1 MCITLLIKAWNKQKQ
16 NKTKTYQPIYNK
28 QINKNIYT
36 SAIKN
41 LQYRYVTIKIHSTIS
56 KLKKVRL
63 KIALQLKVCK
73 FGISRSSILSWIYYL
88 MHSFAHTQNAPL
100 EWWRK
105 YKSNKFHQR
114 ALTRI
119 LFSWFLLTWHPN

>member
-16 NKTKTYQPIYNK
+16 NKTKNYQPIYNK

-56 KLKKVRL
+56 KLKK
-63 KIALQLKVCK
+63 
-73 FGISRSSILSWIYYL
+73 GTS
-88 MHSFAHTQNAPL
+88 
-100 EWWRK
+100 
-105 YKSNKFHQR
+105 
-114 ALTRI
+114 
-119 LFSWFLLTWHPN
+119 